1 MNALTAQ
8 MPMALR
14 HREPVVAASRLPHL
28 CSMADVRCAIDQ
40 DSHRPG
46 ATLALSSQ
54 PAARFEQHKQRRPH
68 PETFSEEQS

>member
-1 MNALTAQ
+1 MNALTTQ

-28 CSMADVRCAIDQ
+28 FSMAGVHCAIDL

-46 ATLALSSQ
+46 ATLALLPQ
-54 PAARFEQHKQRRPH
+54 PAARVEQHKQRRPH
-68 PETFSEEQS
+68 AETFSEEQS